1 MTTSLLFGLLWPF
14 SFVSAFLISLIK
26 LVFWLKFSTDRG
38 GQRTWRV
45 RTTGSSSV
53 SQGQWSCSLLTTFP
67 PVLEALAMP
76 TEMLQCMPGID
87 SVVGPV
93 TVMTVHRFLLHFL
106 TCISWVRAEWEWGL
120 SWHISGFPRPSKC
133 EWHVQLCPF
142 LFIYFFFCP
151 FLTEGLWDFS
161 KSPDNLDSTSSCR
174 KHWQYPQPTLPG
186 CVKTRL
192 LTDA

>member
-1 MTTSLLFGLLWPF
+1 M
-14 SFVSAFLISLIK
+14 
-26 LVFWLKFSTDRG
+26 DRG
-38 GQRTWRV
+38 RQRTWRV

-87 SVVGPV
+87 STVGPV
-93 TVMTVHRFLLHFL
+93 TVMTVHRLLLHFL
-106 TCISWVRAEWEWGL
+106 TCISWVRVGWEWGF

-133 EWHVQLCPF
+133 GWHVQLCS
-142 LFIYFFFCP
+142 

-174 KHWQYPQPTLPG
+174 KQGHYPQPTLPG
-186 CVKTRL
+186 CVKTSL